1 MIHYYNKRMTN
12 AEIIGPINC
21 SILAAE
27 IWVRCFKFPLYEIS
41 TVGRIRRA
49 HTKQLVRPT
58 QSGKGYLSVWLN
70 QLYAKRASVKVARL
84 VTDAF
89 FKRQDGYNLDH
100 INGNRAL
107 NALFNVRYIT
117 VSENQRNRCD
127 SITVEWNGQQLNLMS
142 AIEAV
147 FGSSERNRYKY
158 ILKRVKA
165 GTTFTD
171 AAIQRAVFETSKR
184 GKTK

>member
-1 MIHYYNKRMTN
+1 MIHYYNKKMTN
-12 AEIIGPINC
+12 AEIIGPITR
-21 SILAAE
+21 SLLAAE

-41 TVGRIRRA
+41 TIGRIRRA
-49 HTKQLVRPT
+49 HTRQLVKPT
-58 QSGKGYLSVWLN
+58 QAGNGYLSVRLD
-70 QLYAKRASVKVARL
+70 QLYAKQAMVKVARL

-117 VSENQRNRCD
+117 ASENQRNRCD
-127 SITVEWNGQQLNLMS
+127 SISVEWNGQQLNLMT

-147 FGSSERNRYKY
+147 FGSYEKSRYQY

-165 GTTFTD
+165 GATFTD
-171 AAIQRAVFETSKR
+171 AAIQRATFETSKR
-184 GKTK
+184 GKAK